1 MDSPFI
7 MSATS
12 HYGQEEPLFMLGEFP
27 VRLITL
33 LVAFHSLAM
42 IVCALLLASGHGG
55 WLDLFEYSSAGLA
68 HGQLWRL
75 FSYAFVAVPDIMFL
89 FQMLMLYYFG
99 REVENGLG
107 WQRFAILYG
116 GLILLGP
123 LLLQAFGY
131 GGMPQSATGAQA
143 VNFAVFAAF
152 VAMHPGAQFFF
163 GVAARW
169 VFVALLTI
177 ASLQHLTAHEAPKLL
192 VLISSSLLAIMLMR
206 RAGFEEPL
214 FGWRFQWSIPSL
226 PTSKPPF
233 SVVQGGISSSAKTSS
248 SAPKAQMIHPEVEI
262 DLLLEKISS
271 KGINSLSREEHAA
284 LERARQAILEREGQ

>member
-1 MDSPFI
+1 
-7 MSATS
+7 MSVS
-12 HYGQEEPLFMLGEFP
+12 IQHEEEPLFTLGDFP

-33 LVAFHSLAM
+33 LVAVHSLAM
-42 IVCALLLASGHGG
+42 IAGALLLAAGHGG
-55 WLDLFEYSSAGLA
+55 WLDALA
-68 HGQLWRL
+68 YNSTEVARGQLWRL
-75 FSYAFVAVPDIMFL
+75 FTYAFVATPDVWFL

-99 REVENGLG
+99 KEVENGLG
-107 WQRFAILYG
+107 WQRFAILYA

-131 GGMPQSATGAQA
+131 AGIPQIAIGAQE
-143 VNFAVFAAF
+143 VNFAIFAAF

-163 GVAARW
+163 GMAARW

-177 ASLQHLTAHEAPKLL
+177 SSLQYLASHQPPRLL

-214 FGWRFQWSIPSL
+214 FGWGFEWSL
-226 PTSKPPF
+226 PGFQKPKPRF
-233 SVVQGGISSSAKTSS
+233 SVVPGGISSSAAGAAKSKVID
-248 SAPKAQMIHPEVEI
+248 PVVEM

-271 KGINSLSREEHAA
+271 KGIESLSRDDRTA
-284 LERARQAILEREGQ
+284 LEKARQAILQREGGASH

>member
-1 MDSPFI
+1 
-7 MSATS
+7 MSVS
-12 HYGQEEPLFMLGEFP
+12 IQHEEGPLFTLGDFP

-33 LVAFHSLAM
+33 LVAVHSLAM
-42 IVCALLLASGHGG
+42 IAGALLLAAGHGG
-55 WLDLFEYSSAGLA
+55 WLDALA
-68 HGQLWRL
+68 YNSTEVARGQLWRL
-75 FSYAFVAVPDIMFL
+75 FTYAFVATPDVWFL

-99 REVENGLG
+99 KEVENGLG
-107 WQRFAILYG
+107 WQRFAILYA

-131 GGMPQSATGAQA
+131 AGIPQIAIGAQE
-143 VNFAVFAAF
+143 VNFAIFAAF

-163 GVAARW
+163 GMAARW

-177 ASLQHLTAHEAPKLL
+177 SSLQYLASHQPPRLL

-214 FGWRFQWSIPSL
+214 FGWGFEWSL
-226 PTSKPPF
+226 PGFQKPKPRF
-233 SVVQGGISSSAKTSS
+233 SVVPGGISSSAAGAAKSKVID
-248 SAPKAQMIHPEVEI
+248 PVVEM

-271 KGINSLSREEHAA
+271 KGIESLSRDERTA
-284 LERARQAILEREGQ
+284 LEKARQAILQREGGASH